1 MTPLT
6 QADIL
11 PIPAF
16 LAARPGLEREVI
28 RQKEARRVALGPNL
42 TFLFENR
49 VTLRWQIQEMCRVE
63 HIAAPEAVQHEI
75 DTYNALLP
83 RKNELSATLLVEYT
97 DIPERDRMLVAL
109 EGLQNHVRLE
119 IDGEE
124 PVRAAFDAEQYNAE
138 RVSSVQFV
146 RFLLLP
152 GQVDALCDLRRA
164 AHFVVDH
171 PAYAATAPMSGAAR
185 GALVEDLLETRGDAR
200 LG

>member
-16 LAARPGLEREVI
+16 LAARPSLEREVI

-49 VTLRWQIQEMCRVE
+49 VTLRWQVQEMCRVE
-63 HIAAPEAVQHEI
+63 HIAEPAAVQHEI

-83 RKNELSATLLVEYT
+83 RRDELSATLLIEYT

-109 EGLQNHVRLE
+109 KGLQDHLRLE
-119 IDGEE
+119 IDGEGTA
-124 PVRAAFDAEQYNAE
+124 RAVFDAEQYNAE

-146 RFLLLP
+146 RFPLTAA
-152 GQVDALCDLRRA
+152 QADALCDLRRGA
-164 AHFVVDH
+164 RFVVDH
-171 PAYAATAPMSGAAR
+171 PVYAAVAALAGACR
-185 GALVEDLLETRGDAR
+185 GALVEDLLATRGA
-200 LG
+200 